1 VLASAASAGALIDT
15 GPPSR
20 QQPDFVF
27 APPMRPHVRDA
38 QGRWHAPFVYPL
50 EIENRLE
57 RTYREDRTRPLP
69 LRWFTG
75 GAIVGLDPR
84 AGQPWFVLGADA
96 LGRDVYARLASGARY
111 SLGVA
116 IAAAAA
122 ALLAGTAIGAL
133 AGFAG
138 GWASALLMRLADILI
153 ALPILYV
160 VLTLRAALPLVLT
173 STQVFW
179 IMVLV
184 FAAVG
189 WPIVAR
195 SVRAIVMVEAA
206 QEYAES
212 ARALGATRT
221 RILLRHLL
229 PASRGVVA
237 TQGVLLVPAFMLA
250 EATLS
255 FAGLGFPEP
264 TPSWGLMLQDAS
276 RGRALVEAPWLL
288 APAAAIAATVFALNS
303 AIRTRRTR
311 QPTYTT

>member
-1 VLASAASAGALIDT
+1 
-15 GPPSR
+15 
-20 QQPDFVF
+20 
-27 APPMRPHVRDA
+27 
-38 QGRWHAPFVYPL
+38 
-50 EIENRLE
+50 
-57 RTYREDRTRPLP
+57 
-69 LRWFTG
+69 
-75 GAIVGLDPR
+75 
-84 AGQPWFVLGADA
+84 
-96 LGRDVYARLASGARY
+96 
-111 SLGVA
+111 
-116 IAAAAA
+116 
-122 ALLAGTAIGAL
+122 
-133 AGFAG
+133 
-138 GWASALLMRLADILI
+138 MRLADILI